1 MIMQRLKF
9 PSKSLH
15 TLGLILAAAALAGMP
30 LQSQAARLYKWVDDE
45 GNTHYGDKVPPEYSK
60 QERKVLNDQGV
71 QVDKLDAAKTPEQ
84 IAEERR
90 LAQKRREEER
100 KLAEQKAHD
109 RMLLAT
115 FTTEDDMIM
124 TRDGKIAAIE
134 SVIRITQGRIQ
145 KLNQTIEEYTRQA
158 ANLERAGKPVP
169 DDLHNRITQARN
181 QVDSYQGFIRAKH
194 REQEAIRKQFEGD
207 IRRFRELKE
216 MQGKSP
222 EEAIQ
227 RR

>member
-1 MIMQRLKF
+1 MQRF
-9 PSKSLH
+9 RSTPRG
-15 TLGLILAAAALAGMP
+15 LGKIGLLFAAAALATLP
-30 LQSQAARLYKWVDDE
+30 IHLQAGRLYKWVDE
-45 GNTHYGDKVPPEYSK
+45 QGNVHYGDKVPPQYSK
-60 QERKVLNDQGV
+60 QERRVLNDQGV

-90 LAQKRREEER
+90 LEEKRREEER
-100 KLAEQKAHD
+100 RLAEQRSHD

-134 SVIRITQGRIQ
+134 SVIRITQGRIE
-145 KLNQTIEEYTRQA
+145 KLKLTIEEDTRRA
-158 ANLERAGKPVP
+158 ANLERAGKKVP
-169 DDLHNRITQARN
+169 EDLHQRITQARA
-181 QVDSYQGFIRAKH
+181 QIERYQGFIHAKH
-194 REQEAIRKQFEGD
+194 GEQEAIRKQFEDD
-207 IRRFRELKE
+207 IRRFRELKD